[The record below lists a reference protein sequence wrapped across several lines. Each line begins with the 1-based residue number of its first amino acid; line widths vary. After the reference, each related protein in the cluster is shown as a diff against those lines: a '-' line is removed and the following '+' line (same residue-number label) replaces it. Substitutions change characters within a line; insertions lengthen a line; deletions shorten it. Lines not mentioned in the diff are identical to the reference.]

1 MVWPVSLGLRL
12 YDAGPV
18 LQGVP
23 VLRGVVNI
31 LSVNQIEVFYHNVI
45 QVLKGV
51 SINVEERQ
59 IVSLLGANGAGK
71 TTTLKAISGLLKA
84 EAGEVTDGDITF
96 MDKRIDRDLA
106 HKIAKGGIIQVL
118 EGRRVFQ
125 HLSVEENLRVGYL
138 GSGGEKEIQHG
149 LDSVFDL
156 FPKLRSLK
164 NRTSGFLS
172 GGEQQMMVIGRALLS
187 SPKIMLLD
195 EPSLGLAPLLIQGI
209 FKIIKQINEEKQTAI
224 LLVEQNA
231 LAALEIAYYCYVM
244 ENGRIVMDGPAE
256 QLKENEDIKEFYLGL
271 SKVGSRKSYKDV
283 KHYKRRKRWLS

>member
-1 MVWPVSLGLRL
+1 MS
-12 YDAGPV
+12 A
-18 LQGVP
+18 
-23 VLRGVVNI
+23 I
-31 LSVNQIEVFYHNVI
+31 LAVNQIEVFYHNVI

-51 SINVEERQ
+51 SLEVRERQ

-84 EAGEVTDGDITF
+84 EAGEVTDGNITF

-106 HKIAKGGIIQVL
+106 HKIAKMGIIQVL
-118 EGRRVFQ
+118 EGRPVFQ
-125 HLSVEENLRVGYL
+125 HLTADENLRIGYL
-138 GSGGEKEIQHG
+138 GKGGEKDILRRLEMVYG
-149 LDSVFDL
+149 L
-156 FPKLRSLK
+156 FPRLRSLK

-172 GGEQQMMVIGRALLS
+172 GGEQQMMVIGRALVS
-187 SPKIMLLD
+187 SPKVMLLD

-209 FKIIKQINEEKQTAI
+209 FEIIKKINEEQMTAI

-256 QLKENEDIKEFYLGL
+256 QLRENEDIKEFYLGL

>member
-1 MVWPVSLGLRL
+1 MMSASIYSVCLFKEVI
-12 YDAGPV
+12 
-18 LQGVP
+18 
-23 VLRGVVNI
+23 NI

-51 SINVEERQ
+51 TLKVKERQ

-96 MDKRIDRDLA
+96 MGKRIDRDLA
-106 HKIAKGGIIQVL
+106 HKIARSGIIQVV

-138 GSGGEKEIQHG
+138 GRGGEKEILKG
-149 LDSVFDL
+149 LELVFDL
-156 FPKLRSLK
+156 FPRLRSLK

-172 GGEQQMMVIGRALLS
+172 GGEQQMMVIGRALIS
-187 SPKIMLLD
+187 NPKIMLLD
-195 EPSLGLAPLLIQGI
+195 EPSLGLAPLLIQDI
-209 FKIIKQINEEKQTAI
+209 FRIIKQINEEKQTAI

-231 LAALEIAYYCYVM
+231 LAALEIADYCYVM

-271 SKVGSRKSYKDV
+271 SQVGNRKSYKDV

>member
-1 MVWPVSLGLRL
+1 
-12 YDAGPV
+12 
-18 LQGVP
+18 
-23 VLRGVVNI
+23 VVAI
-31 LSVNQIEVFYHNVI
+31 LVVNQIEVFYHNVI

-51 SINVEERQ
+51 SLEIRENQ

-84 EAGEVTDGDITF
+84 EAGEVTDGDISF
-96 MDKRIDRDLA
+96 MDKRIDRELA
-106 HKIAKGGIIQVL
+106 HKIAKMGIIQVL
-118 EGRRVFQ
+118 EGRPVFQ
-125 HLSVEENLRVGYL
+125 HLTAEENLRMGYI
-138 GSGGEKEIQHG
+138 GSGGEKEILARLELVYG
-149 LDSVFDL
+149 L
-156 FPKLRSLK
+156 FPRLLSLK

-172 GGEQQMMVIGRALLS
+172 GGEQQMMVMGRALLS
-187 SPKIMLLD
+187 NPKVMLLD

-209 FKIIKQINEEKQTAI
+209 FKIIKQINEERKTAL

-231 LAALEIAYYCYVM
+231 LAALEIAHYCYVM
-244 ENGRIVMDGPAE
+244 ENGRIVMDGPAD

>member
-1 MVWPVSLGLRL
+1 
-12 YDAGPV
+12 
-18 LQGVP
+18 
-23 VLRGVVNI
+23 VVYI
-31 LSVNQIEVFYHNVI
+31 LAVNQIEVFYHNVI

-51 SINVEERQ
+51 SLEVRENQ

-71 TTTLKAISGLLKA
+71 TTTLKAISGLLKS
-84 EAGEVTDGDITF
+84 EAGEVTDGSIVF
-96 MDKRIDRDLA
+96 MDKRIDGDLA
-106 HKIAKGGIIQVL
+106 HKIAKTGIIQVL
-118 EGRRVFQ
+118 EGRSVFE
-125 HLSVEENLRVGYL
+125 HLTAEENLRIGYL
-138 GSGGEKEIQHG
+138 GGGGEKDILTRLELVYG
-149 LDSVFDL
+149 L
-156 FPKLRSLK
+156 FPRLRSLR

-187 SPKIMLLD
+187 NPKVMLLD

-209 FKIIKQINEEKQTAI
+209 FRIIKQINEERRTAI

-231 LAALEIAYYCYVM
+231 LAALEIANYCYVM
-244 ENGRIVMDGPAE
+244 ENGRVVMDGPAD

>member
-1 MVWPVSLGLRL
+1 M
-12 YDAGPV
+12 
-18 LQGVP
+18 
-23 VLRGVVNI
+23 VNI

>member
-1 MVWPVSLGLRL
+1 M
-12 YDAGPV
+12 
-18 LQGVP
+18 
-23 VLRGVVNI
+23 VNI

-96 MDKRIDRDLA
+96 MDKRIDRELA
-106 HKIAKGGIIQVL
+106 HKIAKSGIIQVL

-138 GSGGEKEIQHG
+138 GSGGEKEIRKG
-149 LDSVFDL
+149 LESVFGL

-209 FKIIKQINEEKQTAI
+209 FKIIKQINEEQQTAI